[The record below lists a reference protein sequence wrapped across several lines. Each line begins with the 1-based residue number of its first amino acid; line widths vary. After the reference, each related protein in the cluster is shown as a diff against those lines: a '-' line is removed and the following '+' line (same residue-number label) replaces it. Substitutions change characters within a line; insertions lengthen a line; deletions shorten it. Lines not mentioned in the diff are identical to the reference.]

1 MKKALITGISGQDG
15 SYLAP
20 LLLDKGY
27 DVHAILR
34 RTSKDPRFDIDK
46 FCSGRNITYHDGD
59 IRDLNRVSSIMTDVV
74 PDEIYNLAAQS
85 HVGTSFSCVDETW
98 DINYYGVGRI
108 VNTALLVNPNVRIYQ
123 ASTSEMFGNSPAPQN
138 EKTIFDPQSPYA
150 QAKLRAHQDFIVNK
164 RKSQNAFTVSGI
176 LFNHE
181 SPRRGLQFVTRKITY
196 GLARIVSGLQTHIE
210 LGNLEAIRDWGF
222 AGDYVEAMHLMLQQD
237 SPEDFVIASG
247 ESHSVRDF
255 VETAAKHL
263 DIEIDWKES
272 GVDEI
277 GINKKN
283 GEVIIK
289 INPDFY
295 RPKEVNYL
303 LGNAD
308 NAKKILGW
316 HPKTSFQ
323 ELVKMMSMS
332 DLDLVTGNKR

>member
-27 DVHAILR
+27 EVHALLR
-34 RTSKDPRFDIDK
+34 RTSKDPRFDIDE
-46 FCSGRNITYHDGD
+46 FCNGRNITYHDGD
-59 IRDLNRVSSIMTDVV
+59 IRDLNRVSSIIADVV

-85 HVGTSFSCVDETW
+85 HVGTSFSCVDETC
-98 DINYYGVGRI
+98 DINYFGVGRI
-108 VNTALLVNPNVRIYQ
+108 VNTALLINPNVKIYQ

-138 EKTIFDPQSPYA
+138 EETVFDPQSPYA

-164 RKSQNAFTVSGI
+164 RNTQNAFTVSGI

-210 LGNLEAIRDWGF
+210 LGNLESVRDWGF
-222 AGDYVEAMHLMLQQD
+222 AGDYVEAMHRMLQQKT
-237 SPEDFVIASG
+237 PEDFVIASG
-247 ESHSVRDF
+247 EAHSVKDF
-255 VETAAKHL
+255 VEIAAKHL
-263 DIEIDWKES
+263 DIEIIWEGK

-283 GEVIIK
+283 GEIIIK

-295 RPKEVNYL
+295 RPREVNYL

-308 NAKKILGW
+308 KAKKILGW

-323 ELVKMMSMS
+323 ELVKMMSKS
-332 DLDLVTGNKR
+332 DLDLVTNDKR